1 VSGDERLKLKAK
13 ATSGERGRSAS
24 LVHFLFFRK
33 MGESVNLWE
42 MLKLQT
48 ASSSG
53 ALARE
58 EQERFLLSL
67 LSLGLERV
75 AAEPERLVQECKKVK
90 QDTESHAVDN
100 YSAFLQ
106 SAVCVRKV
114 REELEF
120 SGRLLHELAA
130 EVPSLHTASSN
141 VEQHARDVE
150 SLRKDTHTTA
160 KMHNQVL
167 ELLEVPQLMD
177 TAVRNEYYEEALEL
191 GAFARKMHSRF
202 AHIPLMRS
210 LLQSVERSEDQML
223 QLLLQKLQSS
233 IQLPVCLHVIGI
245 LRRMGRQPDQH
256 LRCLFLQCRDH
267 WLQTAIDD
275 ALRQGS
281 VYNHIC
287 KVLSCSLAHSLSVYL
302 SLSLSLSALWKSLE

>member
-1 VSGDERLKLKAK
+1 LFCKKEKLFC
-13 ATSGERGRSAS
+13 
-24 LVHFLFFRK
+24 VLFAHK
-33 MGESVNLWE
+33 MGESVNLLE

-48 ASSSG
+48 ASSPG

-130 EVPSLHTASSN
+130 EVPSLHTASSH

-287 KVLSCSLAHSLSVYL
+287 KVLSRAHSLSL
-302 SLSLSLSALWKSLE
+302 SQSLE